1 MGTQSKKMPRG
12 RAAADK
18 RAGELKMLTD
28 EQKAELKEAFELF
41 DTDGSGAVDTSE
53 LHTAM
58 KALGFEPKKEEI
70 EKMVRDMDKDGDA
83 TVDLEEFYIMMA
95 EQMNKKEGKAELL
108 KGFKLF
114 DDDNTGKISMKN
126 LQKVAKDLGETCSEA
141 ELAEILKECDDDGD
155 GEIGEEDF
163 LNIMTTT
170 GMLDE

>member
-70 EKMVRDMDKDGDA
+70 DKMVR
-83 TVDLEEFYIMMA
+83 E
-95 EQMNKKEGKAELL
+95 MNKEDGKEELL

-114 DDDNTGKISMKN
+114 DDDNTGKISFANFKR
-126 LQKVAKDLGETCSEA
+126 VAKELGENMTDKELEEIIAEA
-141 ELAEILKECDDDGD
+141 DTDKD
-155 GEIGEEDF
+155 GEINQDEF
-163 LNIMTTT
+163 LKVMEKT
-170 GMLDE
+170 GLLEA